1 MHYRSTSFLLV
12 LASAVSLPAMAADP
26 QWTGSGELGFSTAS
40 GNTKSQNINAQLK
53 AGLDDGRWHHAA
65 NALWMR
71 NRGQVLLDANGDGVA
86 EQTMEDTANR
96 FGLGFSSAYDLTARS
111 YLIGT
116 LRYDHDDFASYR
128 WRGTAAVSYGYRWRD
143 DDRLRLVTEI
153 GPGFRRSHDAF
164 SGAIENEAIGR
175 GLADFSWQLTDNT
188 TLMDTLLVESGR
200 LNTYLQNDLGLQV
213 AMSDRLAL
221 KFGYQVRYNSDV
233 DPGFKKTDTVTML
246 NLVYSVK

>member
-12 LASAVSLPAMAADP
+12 LASAVSLPAMATDP

-116 LRYDHDDFASYR
+116 LRYDHDDFASYL
-128 WRGTAAVSYGYRWRD
+128 WRGTAAVSYGCAGNY
-143 DDRLRLVTEI
+143 DRAVEFAELMLAE
-153 GPGFRRSHDAF
+153 PGALSAR
-164 SGAIENEAIGR
+164 GR
-175 GLADFSWQLTDNT
+175 GELTKIIAQYAPSREAAPAAPDE
-188 TLMDTLLVESGR
+188 V
-200 LNTYLQNDLGLQV
+200 
-213 AMSDRLAL
+213 
-221 KFGYQVRYNSDV
+221 
-233 DPGFKKTDTVTML
+233 
-246 NLVYSVK
+246 